1 MCGGKMKNSLKIAFC
16 GITTA
21 LSILFMFL
29 GGVIYLFSY
38 IMPMLA
44 GVLMIMVKKTFG
56 TSSAVLTYVSTSLLS
71 FILVADKECMLMY
84 VMFFGF
90 YPILK
95 CYLEKIK
102 NKPVRFIVKSVIFNL
117 LMLLVQVI
125 LFYVFGIPF
134 FENEGGI
141 ALMVLFVVMLN
152 ILFIVYDFML
162 NKILIVYEI
171 KLEPRIKRLF
181 K

>member
-1 MCGGKMKNSLKIAFC
+1 MKNSLKIAFC

-29 GGVIYLFSY
+29 GGVVSLFAY

-44 GVLMIMVKKTFG
+44 GVLMIMVKRTFG
-56 TSSAVLTYVSTSLLS
+56 TSSAVMTYISTSLLS
-71 FILVADKECMLMY
+71 FILVADKECMMMY

-95 CYLEKIK
+95 FYLEKIGR
-102 NKPVRFIVKSVIFNL
+102 KPVRFVVKLIIFDV
-117 LMLLVQVI
+117 LMLLSQI
-125 LFYVFGIPF
+125 ALFYVFKIPF
-134 FENEGGI
+134 FENDEGK
-141 ALMVLFVVMLN
+141 ALVILFVIMLN
-152 ILFIVYDFML
+152 ILFIVYDIML
-162 NKILIVYEI
+162 DKILVIYEI
-171 KLEPRIKRLF
+171 KIEPRIKKIF